1 MIIRIVIV
9 SVRCFSY
16 LLVFWFLHP
25 KICVTVSVNIIVK
38 KRTMHSLSVKSNC
51 YRFGRTSNFLNI
63 ILNCVML
70 NLSLLH
76 LNERKV
82 DCGQLHFVRHL
93 KRTWWPFFTC
103 SYWRFNFCFLTVLT
117 MVLQFCN
124 WFWQIVYLTP
134 FAFVQKYICQKPNLM
149 YVLYEE
155 NDAQLAHYFYLVWIS
170 SDKYQFAICMN
181 KHSPLFIKP

>member
-1 MIIRIVIV
+1 MIIRIVI
-9 SVRCFSY
+9 VRCFSY
-16 LLVFWFLHP
+16 LLVLWFLHP

-38 KRTMHSLSVKSNC
+38 KMTMHSLSVKSNC

-63 ILNCVML
+63 ILKCVML

-76 LNERKV
+76 HNERKV
-82 DCGQLHFVRHL
+82 DCAQLHFVRHL

-124 WFWQIVYLTP
+124 WFLQTCLFYSICLCPEIYLSKTEPHACSLRRKMMRNCHIVS
-134 FAFVQKYICQKPNLM
+134 I
-149 YVLYEE
+149 
-155 NDAQLAHYFYLVWIS
+155 
-170 SDKYQFAICMN
+170 
-181 KHSPLFIKP
+181 